1 MHSSNTTTRNVVRRC
16 DKTKISKTVTL
27 DYDNFDVV
35 KQLMEKTRLN
45 FSRTIDLII
54 VQWLRFQQDLRKE
67 QAYIEQLEVKRQ
79 IEKFDQ
85 SKKAKVVKK

>member
-1 MHSSNTTTRNVVRRC
+1 VVRRC